1 MPPSQNRLTRV
12 ILVGSALLVTA
23 VDAAETG
30 LHFKSYD
37 TSNELLRMV
46 LVTPSTHGDFLLEQG
61 GKTQKVNG
69 AVLEGLFTLRV
80 KVPCGQLTQAT
91 RAYWALPHRPLLS
104 ADIPVQRCETPLQF
118 PPVYVFERQGTCWL
132 NSNGNTLWRT
142 ALEYSRL
149 NHASVYQNMYAL
161 FLANRGAF
169 AKEDIYRLT
178 TPLLRCP
185 TAQLL
190 ATITPDHARAL
201 FADADQFHRARAN
214 ATPSSSPAQEGRH
227 TVQPGPSDARHIA
240 RADVTS
246 SRALLSAKG
255 PSLKL
260 IPRPSTPSTPGTA
273 DQCIIDTQGATLWHT
288 AESYRQ
294 KHDITVYQALFA
306 LYQANPHSFTHG
318 DITRLTTRLLRCPD
332 PALLDQI
339 PPKHAKRWYHA
350 KVKR

>member
-1 MPPSQNRLTRV
+1 MPAYPKRLPRL
-12 ILVGSALLVTA
+12 ILIGSTLLVTA

-80 KVPCGQLTQAT
+80 QVPCVQLTQAT
-91 RAYWALPHRPLLS
+91 RAHWALPHRPLLS
-104 ADIPVQRCETPLQF
+104 ADIPVQRCETPFQF

-149 NHASVYQNMYAL
+149 NHATVYQNMYAL
-161 FLANRGAF
+161 FLANRNAF

-185 TAQLL
+185 TVQQL
-190 ATITPDHARAL
+190 AAITPDHARTL
-201 FADADQFHRARAN
+201 FDDAEQFHHARAH
-214 ATPSSSPAQEGRH
+214 TPASHPTPIAKGQAIPHDQAPLQTALAAPPLPGAPAMTVQRGSESPAPAS
-227 TVQPGPSDARHIA
+227 TAPC
-240 RADVTS
+240 
-246 SRALLSAKG
+246 
-255 PSLKL
+255 L
-260 IPRPSTPSTPGTA
+260 IN
-273 DQCIIDTQGATLWHT
+273 TQGATLWHT
-288 AESYRQ
+288 AEAYRQ
-294 KHDITVYQALFA
+294 QHGITVYQALFA
-306 LYQANPHSFTHG
+306 FYQANPHAFAHG
-318 DITRLTTRLLRCPD
+318 DVTRLTARLLRCPD
-332 PALLDQI
+332 PGLHNQLH
-339 PPKHAKRWYHA
+339 PKQAKQWYQA
-350 KVKR
+350 KLKR